1 MPARR
6 HPVPRLPS
14 ARALR
19 GVLVALLLLTAG
31 FGTLGP
37 GLPHVRAQA
46 VGATLTVLSGVVGV
60 LRADGAPVS
69 PARSG
74 MTLGRGDQVATV
86 GRASALVTFFE
97 GSEVELG
104 GDTTIVL
111 RDLGQ
116 EGTQTAIG
124 VESVLGTTV
133 HRVVTL
139 ANPGSTYR
147 VDSGGTVAMVRGTVF
162 GHHADAG
169 GDITV
174 AVGQGVVD
182 YPGPGAALRRG
193 EKRTVTSRGDVVDD
207 RFDPSA
213 SLFTVVTEPAASSNP
228 TGTDNPGLGTGSLS
242 VPEQQSLQQQPDDR
256 ENRPNQGPA
265 TPGLTFL
272 VIAAL
277 TGETRLEVASTDGFA
292 VGDQIRIGTGLG
304 AELRTITGFGSIIL
318 GLPLAS
324 FHGMGTPVALVAH
337 GVGTPTPTA
346 SPSYTPTAEATLP
359 VVGTV
364 VPSPTTTS
372 TSTATATWTLT
383 PSPTAS
389 AVPTLTSTAT
399 PTPTQ
404 TETPTPTATAT
415 ATTSP
420 TPTQTET
427 PTPTATATTSPTPTQ
442 TETPT
447 PTATAT
453 TSPTSTQTETP
464 TPTATATPT
473 PVFPCLGPLTRE
485 QAPRGSGTTGATR
498 TVVGSGVRLRVYVDL
513 VDATPNS
520 SFDVYVDVEGGS
532 AGVHRFVGTFA
543 TDGTG
548 GGTFSGSIDAPT
560 VAARIDNEVIL
571 GGGIPS
577 QHQFIRQLFEPCT
590 E

>member
-1 MPARR
+1 MLARR

-213 SLFTVVTEPAASSNP
+213 SLFTVVTEPAASGNP

-346 SPSYTPTAEATLP
+346 TPSYTPTAEATLP

-372 TSTATATWTLT
+372 TATATATWTLT

-404 TETPTPTATAT
+404 TETPTLTATAT
-415 ATTSP
+415 ATASP

-427 PTPTATATTSPTPTQ
+427 PTL
-442 TETPT
+442 
-447 PTATAT
+447 
-453 TSPTSTQTETP
+453 
-464 TPTATATPT
+464 TATATPT

-498 TVVGSGVRLRVYVDL
+498 AVVGSGVRLRVYVDL